1 MLTLKLS
8 AKCKTLEEL
17 IAFLD
22 QASRMISAGC
32 KCSTRNSEGAAAF
45 GFEINYDDKTDS
57 WVTFSELTE
66 GVALEFDNLSSS

>member
-17 IAFLD
+17 IATLD
-22 QASRMISAGC
+22 RASRMISTGC
-32 KCSTRNSEGAAAF
+32 KCATRGSEGAAAF
-45 GFEINYDDKTDS
+45 SFEINYDDETDS

-66 GVALEFDNLSSS
+66 GVALEFDKLNP